1 MIVLAVDTATE
12 SCSVAIV
19 NQSHIL
25 SEINLNPRQTHSKH
39 LMPAIDHSL
48 AMANLNASDL
58 QGLAVT
64 RGPGSFTGLRIGIST
79 VKGLAVAL
87 NLPLVSVSTLDA
99 LAMQAAAPGFLV
111 CPVLDARKKEV
122 YSATYRLCGGQVK
135 QTGPESVMSPQTL
148 SQSIDE
154 PSIWVGSGA
163 TLYRDLLLA
172 PEKPK
177 RFLAPQSQHLIRA
190 TTVAQLAMPALRSG
204 QTMDVATF
212 EPVYIRQS
220 DAQVNRSANP
230 RKNATFR

>member
-1 MIVLAVDTATE
+1 VIVLAVDTATE
-12 SCSVAIV
+12 SCSVAVV
-19 NQSHIL
+19 NDNLIL

-39 LMPAIDHSL
+39 LMPAIDRSL
-48 AMANLNASDL
+48 AMANRKVSDL

-87 NLPLVSVSTLDA
+87 NLPLVGVSTLDA
-99 LAMQAAAPGFLV
+99 LAMQAAAPDFLV

-122 YSATYRLCGGQVK
+122 YCATYRLRGGQIK
-135 QTGPESVMSPQTL
+135 QTGPERVMSPQRL
-148 SQSIDE
+148 SQTIDE

-172 PEKPK
+172 PEKPQ

-190 TTVAQLAMPALRSG
+190 ATVAQLAIPALRSG
-204 QTMDVATF
+204 QTMDVATL

-220 DAQVNRSANP
+220 EAQVDRNAKIRKIAAP
-230 RKNATFR
+230 R